1 MSMKH
6 SVKNYFTEILVEYGR
21 ITEMDGRTWRF

>member
-1 MSMKH
+1 MSMKE
-6 SVKNYFTEILVEYGR
+6 SIKNYFAEMVVEYGR